1 MVAGIEA
8 PTLGIG
14 RTPNWIFSR
23 FRGKSLFR
31 ALTQFYPLAG
41 KIRDDGLYVD
51 CNDEDARFVE
61 ASVNMSLTQ
70 FLTDPDLVLLN
81 KLLPSNEF
89 AIGEF
94 PELTRAINIQVN
106 VFRCGR
112 IALGI
117 CNTHR
122 LHDGTSEGVFLKEWA
137 AIAWGSGGGRGSIGL
152 AARDL
157 MVAAELFPANDLWLR
172 DSSKI
177 MFNSICRP
185 GNSATKRFTFTGPAI
200 EALRARGKG
209 PSAKNPTRV
218 EAITRLL
225 WKCAMA
231 ALERKNNGLRRPSAF
246 TPLVD
251 IRKRMNPPSSG
262 PLGNFLWVAA
272 AHYKGTTK
280 SHDGTEDVLLSG
292 LRQDKTL
299 ISSSLEK
306 VLGVGLSEYGHGVD
320 HFVCSSWCS
329 FRFYDIDFG
338 WGRPVWVSNIG
349 LCKPMFLNLIFLVDT
364 RSGDGIEAWV
374 TMMR

>member
-1 MVAGIEA
+1 MK
-8 PTLGIG
+8 LIG
-14 RTPNWIFSR
+14 AQ
-23 FRGKSLFR
+23 LFGV
-31 ALTQFYPLAG
+31 QMFYPLAG

-157 MVAAELFPANDLWLR
+157 MVAAELFPANDLWLQ
-172 DSSKI
+172 
-177 MFNSICRP
+177 
-185 GNSATKRFTFTGPAI
+185 
-200 EALRARGKG
+200 ALRARGKG
-209 PSAKNPTRV
+209 PSVKNPTRV

-306 VLGVGLSEYGHGVD
+306 IAINSAASRWL
-320 HFVCSSWCS
+320 CCKRIPSSA
-329 FRFYDIDFG
+329 
-338 WGRPVWVSNIG
+338 
-349 LCKPMFLNLIFLVDT
+349 LFL
-364 RSGDGIEAWV
+364 
-374 TMMR
+374 M